1 MDTNSELN
9 KNNAAPEFLSEISGQ
24 LEKIIN
30 ALLASH
36 PQKKGSV
43 FVIGC
48 SSSEVAGG
56 SIGKNSSAE
65 IGKTIFETAERIL
78 SAKGIFL
85 ACQCCEHL
93 NRALVVERGCAEKYN
108 LDEVCV
114 VPWLHGGGSFATAAY
129 YGFKEPVVVEHIRA
143 TAGIDIGS
151 TLIGMHLKDVAVPVH
166 PEQKFIGKAYVT
178 AAFSRPKLIGG
189 ERARYTVEAD

>member
-189 ERARYTVEAD
+189 ERAHYTAEY